1 MIFYFSGTGNS
12 QMVAQMIAKN
22 LQDKMVPM
30 VKVINSGE
38 RLHYT
43 LQENEHLIFVF
54 PVYAWAPPQIV
65 LEFIQRLTIE
75 VLDNQPLSVIVTC
88 AKTQGNTINVIK
100 KALKKKGLKL
110 TSAYLLK
117 MPNNYNIIGYVD
129 SPSIIR
135 NKLSK
140 SKVQVEEIIEH
151 LMGHSKGE
159 ISIDQE
165 RCAILKTA
173 FGGFLLNQFA
183 TNTKLFAA
191 NDDCIRCQVCEKICP
206 SRCITVIEKPIW
218 RDKCHHCLACLH
230 YCPKSAI
237 QYGNHMGKKARY
249 TNPIIPW
256 YELNQEKDF
265 TKDDHY
271 VLD

>member
-30 VKVINSGE
+30 VKAINSGE

-100 KALKKKGLKL
+100 KALKKRG
-110 TSAYLLK
+110 
-117 MPNNYNIIGYVD
+117 
-129 SPSIIR
+129 
-135 NKLSK
+135 
-140 SKVQVEEIIEH
+140 
-151 LMGHSKGE
+151 
-159 ISIDQE
+159 
-165 RCAILKTA
+165 
-173 FGGFLLNQFA
+173 
-183 TNTKLFAA
+183 
-191 NDDCIRCQVCEKICP
+191 
-206 SRCITVIEKPIW
+206 
-218 RDKCHHCLACLH
+218 
-230 YCPKSAI
+230 
-237 QYGNHMGKKARY
+237 
-249 TNPIIPW
+249 
-256 YELNQEKDF
+256 
-265 TKDDHY
+265 
-271 VLD
+271 